1 MSTSTEVV
9 KTDPI
14 LSELESIY
22 QLAKCVASSGLWGV
36 RSAEQA
42 VALMALCR
50 AEGLP
55 AAKAVQLYHIIDGRP
70 AMRADAMLARFLDAG
85 GRVEWH
91 DYTDEQVSATFSH
104 PQGGSVRVTWDRS
117 RADKAGYLQRSP
129 TWRTHTRAMLRAR
142 CISEGVRTVCPGVVC
157 GIYTPEEI
165 KDDMADL
172 SRAEDVIK
180 ASIARLHATRR
191 GQAQTQAQA
200 EHEQVVQVVAESHAA
215 REGQSTAEQST
226 AEQSTAEQSTAD
238 APSQVARDP
247 HAAHAVDVEVV
258 HEEPSEQKP
267 PSQSAAA
274 QAMHPRV
281 AKAIEAAESAKTA
294 ADAKAAIRKLIDAI
308 SIRSITRRE
317 EAILE
322 EAISRMR
329 KLAGYE

>member
-117 RADKAGYLQRSP
+117 RADRAGYLQRSP

-172 SRAEDVIK
+172 SRPVDVIK

-215 REGQSTAEQST
+215 REEQST

-247 HAAHAVDVEVV
+247 HAAHPVDVEAV

>member
-215 REGQSTAEQST
+215 REEQST

-247 HAAHAVDVEVV
+247 HAAHPVDVEAV